1 MFWLIA
7 EGGDPMWQALIGLLG
22 ASPPAVA
29 VIICVI
35 LFLKQMEKKET
46 QTAET
51 FVALN
56 KEHRDELK
64 TVVSN
69 CTDVIRDNT
78 SALRENAAALARFK
92 S

>member
-1 MFWLIA
+1 MFCLLA
-7 EGGDPMWQALIGLLG
+7 DGGDPMWQALIGLLG

-29 VIICVI
+29 VIII
-35 LFLKQMEKKET
+35 AIIFLNRMDKKDT
-46 QTAET
+46 QTTET
-51 FVALN
+51 FIAIN

-92 S
+92 T